1 MYTVGMKKDKE
12 IPQNLKKKTTML
24 SNITINFPHILFHR
38 LGIPLEISGVE
49 GLVPRGWV

>member
-12 IPQNLKKKTTML
+12 IPQNLKKETTML
-24 SNITINFPHILFHR
+24 SNITINFPHR